1 MNSEETKSI
10 QVKEL
15 RLIRY
20 EIQQAKR
27 PAHEVILDDGDNAP
41 SKNFQK
47 DIAVHEIKSC
57 SNLSQV

>member
-1 MNSEETKSI
+1 
-10 QVKEL
+10 
-15 RLIRY
+15 LIRY